1 MPCAVEVV
9 PATLRALDDH
19 AGDVLV
25 LTAFSDERPLAG
37 LAGLVDWRLQGA
49 LSEWMMNGFATGR
62 ANERVLYPTRGRLS
76 QRFVLM
82 IGLGPRAQHRADRA
96 RAAAIAATTAVANL
110 GLTSMICGSFGLE
123 TLPAPL
129 DRSLPELV
137 ERVREQSP
145 LSHMRFAVDTTAI
158 TLR

>member
-1 MPCAVEVV
+1 MPCAVDVV
-9 PATLRALDDH
+9 PATLRSLDDH

-25 LTAFSDERPLAG
+25 LTAFADERPLAG
-37 LAGLVDWRLQGA
+37 LAGLVDWRLRGA
-49 LSEWMMNGFATGR
+49 LSEWMMNGFATGH
-62 ANERVLYPTRGRLS
+62 ANERVLYPTRGRLN

-82 IGLGPRAQHRADRA
+82 IGLGARAQHRADRA
-96 RAAAIAATTAVANL
+96 RAAAFAATSAVSNL

-129 DRSLPELV
+129 ERSLPELI
-137 ERVREQSP
+137 ERVREQTE
-145 LSHMRFAVDTTAI
+145 LSQLRFAVDSPGF